1 MTLTPAIKGIITAA
15 LMIAIVFITFYANMP
30 ADSPFQ
36 YLVYAL
42 YAVGIVWTI
51 VAYRQSANFTGKFGD
66 TFSQGFRCFIV
77 VTLLMVVFT
86 FIFNKMHPEF
96 GAESARSYKEQ
107 LTKDKSQLPADIEA
121 NVARYKKG
129 YTMALVYGSIFGYL
143 IIGAGVTAAVSALIT
158 RRK

>member
-15 LMIAIVFITFYANMP
+15 LMIAIVFITFYTNMP

-42 YAVGIVWTI
+42 YALGIVWTI
-51 VAYRQSANFTGKFGD
+51 VAYRQSAAFTGKFGD
-66 TFSQGFRCFIV
+66 AFSQGFRCFIV
-77 VTLLMVVFT
+77 VTLLMVLFT
-86 FIFNKMHPEF
+86 FAFNKMHPEF
-96 GAESARSYKEQ
+96 AAESAQLYKEQ
-107 LTKDKSQLPADIEA
+107 QLKEKNKLLPDIEA
-121 NVARYKKG
+121 GVARYKKG